1 MDRRVAY
8 LTENQKIELRTVP
21 MKEITEDEVLV
32 RIKAVGVCGSDVSY
46 YLRGSSGM
54 GHVTYPHI
62 LGHECGGII
71 ERVGS
76 NVEDYEVGDRVAIEP
91 GVPCGKC
98 TYCRSGRYNLC
109 EDLSFMSTA
118 IVRPYGEGGMA
129 EYVIRP
135 AKMLHKIPESV
146 SYEQAAM
153 IEPLSVAM
161 HAAKI
166 GDVKMGQSTAII
178 GCGPIAGCLLQTL
191 RGAGVGTV
199 YMTDMI
205 EYRLNRMKELGA
217 TETFNVSGV
226 TGKDLYNLLPEKVDA
241 VFDTTCIESA
251 INASFRWM
259 KKGGTF
265 VMVGVPAAE
274 KTIDMNAAFVREI
287 AIRTTFRYENTYP
300 TAIAMIANGKIAPE
314 ELITHRY
321 PIEEADVALKLASE
335 RRGDVLKVMIDL

>member
-1 MDRRVAY
+1 
-8 LTENQKIELRTVP
+8 
-21 MKEITEDEVLV
+21 
-32 RIKAVGVCGSDVSY
+32 
-46 YLRGSSGM
+46 M
-54 GHVTYPHI
+54 GHVSYPHI

-71 ERVGS
+71 EQVGEKVR
-76 NVEDYEVGDRVAIEP
+76 NFQVGDRVAIEP

-98 TYCRSGRYNLC
+98 EYCRSGRYNLC

-135 AKMLHKIPESV
+135 EKMLYKIPDNV

-166 GDVKMGQSTAII
+166 GNVKMGQSAAII

-191 RGAGVGTV
+191 LGAGVDTV

-205 EYRLNRMKELGA
+205 EYRLNRMVELGA
-217 TETFNVSGV
+217 TRTFNVAGV
-226 TGKDLYNLLPEKVDA
+226 KVEDIYNLLPKSVDV
-241 VFDTTCIESA
+241 VFDTTCVESA

-287 AIRTTFRYENTYP
+287 AIRTTFRYENTYS
-300 TAIAMIANGKIAPE
+300 TAISMISNGKIAPE
-314 ELITHRY
+314 KLITHRY
-321 PIEEADVALKLASE
+321 PLEQANDALKLASE
-335 RRGDVLKVMIDL
+335 RRGDVLKVMLDL